1 MVMTKIEMISAPGI
15 FRTNRTM
22 VKIRPPRNR
31 NWPGVVGKTGATIGV
46 PPCGVAMNPPPT
58 NPMNRMNRPM
68 PAPMAFLSASGTAF
82 MTASRKPT
90 TTRSVTTRPSRTI
103 TPIAPCGVRP
113 RPVSENATMPLMPR
127 PAARASG

>member
-1 MVMTKIEMISAPGI
+1 MMTKIEMIRAPGI

-22 VKIRPPRNR
+22 VNSRPPRNR

-46 PPCGVAMNPPPT
+46 PPWGVAMNPPPT

-68 PAPMAFLSASGTAF
+68 PAPIAFLSASGTAF

-90 TTRSVTTRPSRTI
+90 MTSSVTTRPSRTI

-113 RPVSENATMPLMPR
+113 RPVREKATIALIPR
-127 PAARASG
+127 PAASARG